1 MPDNGVVT
9 CTPPPPHRKHH
20 RNSWHIA
27 LLAAVACLPA
37 PAQPVPALR
46 LIPMPRQ
53 VQAGPVLS
61 LDHGVLVR
69 TGSLDSDD
77 RFTADDLRAAIEEHG
92 VSAHTGGPIIDLL
105 RTNTASARALLTAA
119 HLTFDPAMHDEGYVI
134 VSQPHELAV
143 IADTGTGL
151 FYGAQTIKQL
161 IIGNGHAGNGAD
173 AYLETAT
180 IRDWPALPHRGLDDD
195 LSRGPV
201 PTLEF
206 QERQVRILAAY
217 KLNIYSPYFEQ
228 SLAYSG
234 SPLIAPP
241 GGAMSPADVATLI
254 HYAAQYHITVVPEQ
268 EAFGHLHHVLK
279 YEQYSS
285 LAETAHGQVLSPVQP
300 GSLALIKQWFT
311 QITQQFP
318 SPWVH
323 IGADETV
330 ELGKGQTKDLV
341 TQRGLDQVYVDFLRQ
356 IDGVIRPTGKRVLFW
371 GDLAWHNPDLVATLP
386 KDMIGVPWV
395 YDALPDFDKYIRPFN
410 RAGMEVWVAPG
421 VNNWRRVYPDN
432 NVALVNIQHFVRD
445 GQRMG
450 ARGML
455 NTVWN
460 DDGEGIFDEDWYGV
474 LFGAAASWQSGESP
488 LQQFETSYGAVFHGD
503 LSGKIDKAQGQIMAA
518 QKLLSDNGFRFGGS
532 NTLFWEDPWSPAG
545 QQDSAKLLPILK
557 DVRLYAENAIILI
570 DEARAANPLR
580 QQDALD
586 ALALGAR
593 RIDFIG
599 MKFQFADEIAH
610 SYADA
615 YSEAATPHSRAFSD
629 LVEISNANGRCQ
641 DLRDG
646 YTLTRELFSQ
656 AWLRDNRPYWLE
668 NVLAQY
674 DMATQLWIARARQF
688 DTLRA
693 QLSKTHTL
701 PRAEEIGVPVIN
713 GD

>member
-1 MPDNGVVT
+1 MTNIS
-9 CTPPPPHRKHH
+9 HRIP
-20 RNSWHIA
+20 RGAGRFSFA
-27 LLAAVACLPA
+27 ALPLLLASLTPLQ
-37 PAQPVPALR
+37 AQAVPALR
-46 LIPMPRQ
+46 LIPMPRE
-53 VQAGPVLS
+53 VHAGEVLS
-61 LDHGVLVR
+61 LDHGLLVR
-69 TGSLDSDD
+69 TGSRDAED
-77 RFTADDLRAAIEEHG
+77 RFTANDLRASITEHHISTRG
-92 VSAHTGGPIIDLL
+92 IGPVVELL
-105 RTNTASARALLTAA
+105 RANSVSARARLSAA
-119 HLTFDPAMHDEGYVI
+119 HVAFDPAMDDEGYVI
-134 VSQPHELAV
+134 VPRRHGLAV
-143 IADTGTGL
+143 IAATSTGL
-151 FYGAQTIKQL
+151 FYGAQTVKQL
-161 IIGNGHAGNGAD
+161 VIGNGKEAQ
-173 AYLETAT
+173 LQTAT

-206 QERQVRILAAY
+206 QERQVRTLAAY

-228 SLAYSG
+228 SLAYSA
-234 SPLIAPP
+234 SPLVAPP

-254 HYAAQYHITVVPEQ
+254 HYAAQYHVTVVPEQ
-268 EAFGHLHHVLK
+268 EAFGHLHHILK

-285 LAETAHGQVLSPVQP
+285 LAETPHGQVLSPVQP

-323 IGADETV
+323 IGADETN
-330 ELGKGQTKDLV
+330 ELGKGQTRDLV
-341 TQRGLDQVYVDFLRQ
+341 AQRGLDQVYVDFLRQ
-356 IDGVIRPTGKRVLFW
+356 IHDVIQPTGKRILFW
-371 GDLAWHNPDLVATLP
+371 GDLAWHNPDLVAALP

-395 YDALPDFDKYIRPFN
+395 YDALPDFEKYIRPFN

-474 LFGAAASWQSGESP
+474 LFGAAASWQPGESS
-488 LQQFETSYGAVFHGD
+488 LQQFETSYGAVFHCD
-503 LSGKIDKAQGQIMAA
+503 LSGKIDKAQDQIMAA

-532 NTLFWEDPWSPAG
+532 NALFWEDPWSPAG
-545 QQDSAKLLPILK
+545 QQDSVKLLPILK
-557 DVRLYAENAIILI
+557 EVRLHAESAITLI

-610 SYADA
+610 AYADA
-615 YSEAATPHSRAFSD
+615 YSQAPTPHSRAFSD
-629 LVEISNANGRCQ
+629 LAEISNANGRCQ

-646 YTLTRELFSQ
+646 YTLTRELFEQ
-656 AWLRDNRPYWLE
+656 AWLRDNRPYWLQ

-674 DMATQLWIARARQF
+674 DMATQLWITRVRQF

-693 QLSKTHTL
+693 QLAKTHTL
-701 PRAEEIGVPVIN
+701 PKAEEIGVPVVN

>member
-1 MPDNGVVT
+1 MTNIS
-9 CTPPPPHRKHH
+9 HRIP
-20 RNSWHIA
+20 RGAARFFLTAIPL
-27 LLAAVACLPA
+27 LLASLTPLQ
-37 PAQPVPALR
+37 AQAAPALR
-46 LIPMPRQ
+46 LIPMPRELQ
-53 VQAGPVLS
+53 VSRILS
-61 LDHGVLVR
+61 LDHGLLVR
-69 TGSLDSDD
+69 TGSRDAED
-77 RFTADDLRAAIEEHG
+77 RFSAEDLRATLKERG
-92 VSAHTGGPIIDLL
+92 VPSRAAGVLVELL
-105 RTNTASARALLTAA
+105 RTTTPSGRTLLAAS
-119 HLTFDPAMHDEGYVI
+119 HITFEPAMHDEGYVI
-134 VSQPHELAV
+134 VPRRHGLAV
-143 IADTGTGL
+143 VAATSTGL
-151 FYGAQTIKQL
+151 FYGAQTVKQL
-161 IIGNGHAGNGAD
+161 LLGSGKD
-173 AYLETAT
+173 AELQTAT

-206 QERQVRILAAY
+206 QERQVRTLAAY

-234 SPLIAPP
+234 SPLVAPP
-241 GGAMSPADVATLI
+241 GGAMSPADVATLT
-254 HYAAQYHITVVPEQ
+254 HYAAQYHVTVVPEQ
-268 EAFGHLHHVLK
+268 EAFGHLHHILK

-285 LAETAHGQVLSPVQP
+285 LAETPHGQVLSPVQP

-323 IGADETV
+323 IGADETN
-330 ELGKGQTKDLV
+330 ELGKGQTRDLV
-341 TQRGLDQVYVDFLRQ
+341 AQRGLDQVYVDFLRQ
-356 IDGVIRPTGKRVLFW
+356 IHDVIQPTGKRILFW
-371 GDLAWHNPDLVATLP
+371 GDLAWHNPDLVAALP

-474 LFGAAASWQSGESP
+474 LFGAAASWQPGESS

-503 LSGKIDKAQGQIMAA
+503 LSGKIDQAQDRIMAA

-532 NTLFWEDPWSPAG
+532 NALFWEDPWSPAG

-557 DVRLYAENAIILI
+557 EVRLYAENAITLI
-570 DEARAANPLR
+570 DEARAANSLR
-580 QQDALD
+580 EQETLD

-610 SYADA
+610 AYADA

-629 LVEISNANGRCQ
+629 LAEISNANGRCQ

-646 YTLTRELFSQ
+646 YTLTRELFEQ
-656 AWLRDNRPYWLE
+656 AWLRDNRPCWLQ

-674 DMATQLWIARARQF
+674 DMATQLWITRAREF

-701 PRAEEIGVPVIN
+701 PKAEEIGVPVVN

>member
-1 MPDNGVVT
+1 MADIT
-9 CTPPPPHRKHH
+9 R
-20 RNSWHIA
+20 
-27 LLAAVACLPA
+27 A
-37 PAQPVPALR
+37 PRRPALFLFVVIAFLSPLAPLHAQSVPVLK
-46 LIPMPRQ
+46 LIPMPREL
-53 VQAGPVLS
+53 QAGNTLS

-69 TGSLDSDD
+69 TVSRDAED
-77 RFTADDLRAAIEEHG
+77 RFTAEDLRATLKERAIP
-92 VSAHTGGPIIDLL
+92 SRATGPVIELL
-105 RTNTASARALLTAA
+105 RTNTPSARALLAA
-119 HLTFDPAMHDEGYVI
+119 SHITFEAAMHDEGYVI
-134 VSQPHELAV
+134 VPRRRGLAV
-143 IADTGTGL
+143 IAATSAGL
-151 FYGAQTIKQL
+151 FYGAQTVKQL
-161 IIGNGHAGNGAD
+161 VIAGDATGNGQGAQ
-173 AYLETAT
+173 LQIAT

-206 QERQVRILAAY
+206 QERQVRTLAAY

-228 SLAYSG
+228 SLSYSA
-234 SPLIAPP
+234 SPLVAPP
-241 GGAMSPADVATLI
+241 GGAMSPVDVATLI
-254 HYAAQYHITVVPEQ
+254 HYAAQYHVTVVPEQ

-285 LAETAHGQVLSPVQP
+285 LAETPHGQVLSPVQP

-323 IGADETV
+323 IGADETN
-330 ELGKGQTKDLV
+330 ELGKGQTRDLV
-341 TQRGLDQVYVDFLRQ
+341 AQRGLDQVYVDFLRQ
-356 IDGVIRPTGKRVLFW
+356 IHDVIQPTGKRILFW
-371 GDLAWHNPDLVATLP
+371 GDLAWHNPDLVASLP

-395 YDALPDFDKYIRPFN
+395 YDALPDFAKYISPFN

-488 LQQFETSYGAVFHGD
+488 LQQFQTSYGVVFHGD
-503 LSGKIDKAQGQIMAA
+503 SSGKIDQAQGQIMAA

-532 NTLFWEDPWSPAG
+532 NALFWEDPWSPAG
-545 QQDSAKLLPILK
+545 QQDSAKLLPVLK
-557 DVRLYAENAIILI
+557 DVRLYAENAIALI

-580 QQDALD
+580 QLDALD
-586 ALALGAR
+586 ALSLGAR

-610 SYADA
+610 AYADA

-629 LVEISNANGRCQ
+629 LAEISNANGRCQ

-646 YTLTRELFSQ
+646 YTLTREQFQQ
-656 AWLRDNRPYWLE
+656 AWLRDNRPYWLQ

-674 DMATQLWIARARQF
+674 DIATQLWITRAREF

-693 QLSKTHTL
+693 QLAKTHTL
-701 PRAEEIGVPVIN
+701 PKAEEIGVPVIN